1 MNRIYLDHSATTPV
15 RDEVAEAM
23 LPYFSAVFGN
33 ASSIHSFGQEARK
46 AVQNARKKIADI
58 IGADLTEV
66 VFTSGGTE
74 SDNLALMGCAYAR
87 RKAGRHIVTSLIEHP
102 AVLNCCRHLEQ
113 EGFEVTYLP
122 VDEQGLVDPALVEE
136 AIRPDTVLVSIM
148 LANNE
153 VGTIQPIAEIGKITG
168 TLGVPLHT
176 DAVQALGK
184 LPVTANKLNADL
196 ISMSGHKIYGPKG
209 IGMLYI
215 RKGISFAPLM
225 HGGHHEMGFRP
236 GTENV
241 AAIVGL
247 AKAME
252 LAELERKDF
261 FKRTFA
267 LRSVLEAGIK
277 EKIKNALINGHP
289 EKRLPN
295 ISNASFKNTDGESLL
310 MILDSLG
317 IAVSTG
323 SACSSGSTEPSHVLS
338 AMGITAELAS
348 GNLRFSIGRSNDRD
362 DILRVL
368 EVLPEIVAK
377 LRGVA

>member
-1 MNRIYLDHSATTPV
+1 MNRVYLDHSATTPV
-15 RDEVAEAM
+15 RKEVAEAM
-23 LPYFSAVFGN
+23 LPYFSGMFGN
-33 ASSIHSFGQEARK
+33 ASSIHSFGREARR
-46 AVQNARKKIADI
+46 AIQNARKKIAGMID
-58 IGADLTEV
+58 ADLTEV

-74 SDNLALMGCAYAR
+74 SDNLALMGCAYAK
-87 RKAGRHIVTSLIEHP
+87 RKGGRHIVTSSIEHS
-102 AVLNCCRHLEQ
+102 AVLNCCRNLER
-113 EGFEVTYLP
+113 EGFEITYLP
-122 VDEQGLVDPALVEE
+122 VDGQGLVDPASVKDT
-136 AIRPDTVLVSIM
+136 IRPDTVLVSIM

-153 VGTIQPIAEIGKITG
+153 VGTVQPISEIGKITG
-168 TLGVPLHT
+168 AMGVPLHT

-184 LPVTANKLNADL
+184 LSVTANRLNADL

-215 RKGISFAPLM
+215 RKGISFKPLM

-261 FKRTFA
+261 IEKTFA
-267 LRSVLEAGIK
+267 LRSVLEAGIN
-277 EKIKNALINGHP
+277 EKIKNVIVNGHT

-295 ISNASFKNTDGESLL
+295 ISNASFKNTDGETLL

-317 IAVSTG
+317 IAVSAG

-338 AMGITAELAS
+338 AMGISAELAS
-348 GNLRFSIGRSNDRD
+348 GNLRFSIGRSNDRE
-362 DILRVL
+362 DIYRVL
-368 EVLPEIVAK
+368 EVLPDVVAK
-377 LRGVA
+377 LRGVS

>member
-1 MNRIYLDHSATTPV
+1 MNRVYLDHSATTPV
-15 RDEVAEAM
+15 RKEVAEAM
-23 LPYFSAVFGN
+23 LPYFSGMFGN
-33 ASSIHSFGQEARK
+33 ASSIHSFGREARR
-46 AVQNARKKIADI
+46 AIQNARKKIAGI
-58 IGADLTEV
+58 IDADLTEV

-74 SDNLALMGCAYAR
+74 SDNLALMGCAYAK
-87 RKAGRHIVTSLIEHP
+87 RKGGRHIVTSSIEHS
-102 AVLNCCRHLEQ
+102 AVLNCCRNLER
-113 EGFEVTYLP
+113 EGFEITYLP
-122 VDEQGLVDPALVEE
+122 VDGQGLVDPASVKDT
-136 AIRPDTVLVSIM
+136 IRPDTVLVSIM

-153 VGTIQPIAEIGKITG
+153 VGTVQPISEIGKITG
-168 TLGVPLHT
+168 AMGVPLHT

-184 LPVTANKLNADL
+184 LSVTANRLNADL

-215 RKGISFAPLM
+215 RKGISFKPLM

-261 FKRTFA
+261 IEKTFA
-267 LRSVLEAGIK
+267 LRSVLEAGIN
-277 EKIKNALINGHP
+277 EKIKNVIVNGHT

-295 ISNASFKNTDGESLL
+295 ISNASFKNTDGETLL

-317 IAVSTG
+317 IAVSAG

-338 AMGITAELAS
+338 AMGISAELAS
-348 GNLRFSIGRSNDRD
+348 GNLRFSIGRSNDRE
-362 DILRVL
+362 DIYRVL
-368 EVLPEIVAK
+368 EVLPDIVAK
-377 LRGVA
+377 LRGVN